1 MRLTIVGRQAYPV
14 RIDTQNPV
22 DWRVDYHNH
31 RYTLITCPKDV
42 LMRCYQMMDDFS
54 LVFGAFD
61 FIITPEGQWIFL
73 EVNPNGQWLW
83 LEQNLGLD
91 ISKRIVE
98 YLIY

>member
-1 MRLTIVGRQAYPV
+1 MLS
-14 RIDTQNPV
+14 
-22 DWRVDYHNH
+22 
-31 RYTLITCPKDV
+31 
-42 LMRCYQMMDDFS
+42 DDFS